1 MKEILLVCAAGMS
14 TSLLVNK
21 MKAYADEVGVEV
33 SIEALSISEA
43 SKKIDTA
50 DIVMLGPQVR
60 YQKPQVDEMV
70 AGRIPVLVI
79 EMKDYGMINGKAVLE
94 TALKAIEG

>member
-21 MKAYADEVGVEV
+21 MKAYAEEVGVEV

-60 YQKPQVDEMV
+60 YQKPQIDEMV

>member
-21 MKAYADEVGVEV
+21 MKAHADEVGVEV

-43 SKKIDTA
+43 SKKLIQQ
-50 DIVMLGPQVR
+50 IS
-60 YQKPQVDEMV
+60 
-70 AGRIPVLVI
+70 
-79 EMKDYGMINGKAVLE
+79 
-94 TALKAIEG
+94 